1 MDRVQSL
8 CEFIDASPTAFH
20 AADNIAAKL
29 EAHGARALD
38 ESSPWRLEPGELR
51 YLVRGANSV
60 IAFRLGLGSP
70 GEWGFAL
77 AGAHTD
83 SPALKARSRGERA
96 DKGLKRIAVDVYGG
110 AILSS
115 WLDRPL
121 WLAGRALVKAE
132 GGLSSRLFRSSKAL
146 GLVPNNAIHLN
157 REVNKGFEYNPHS
170 HLPVLVEALGA
181 PESGLPPSSQPAS
194 AGRSREWLS
203 SRVAAELGIE
213 AQALAG
219 YEAFFYDGQ
228 ASLVF
233 GDSNGA
239 SPLVNAPRLDDL
251 AGCHAILHAL
261 CEAKPTKTTQ
271 VACFLEA
278 EEIGSMTAQGANS
291 SFLRDILA
299 RIVLGA
305 GCPPEDFYRAI
316 PRSLCISLDAA
327 QGLNPPYSD
336 KMDDLFTPRLG
347 AGPALKKSAA
357 RRYATELESE
367 ALFERLCDTA
377 GIPRQI
383 YMAKADSQPGTTIG
397 PLTSSRLGFKTMDVG
412 QPLLSMHAVRETV
425 SWADTKASADLVA
438 ALYAEGAGVL
448 T

>member
-1 MDRVQSL
+1 MDRIESL
-8 CEFIDASPTAFH
+8 CGFIDASPTAFH
-20 AADNIAAKL
+20 AADSIVARL

-38 ESSPWRLEPGELR
+38 EAAAWKLEPGESR
-51 YLVRGANSV
+51 YLVRGSNSV
-60 IAFRLGLGSP
+60 IAFRLGSGSP
-70 GEWGFAL
+70 GDWGFAL

-83 SPALKARSRGERA
+83 SPALKARPRGERA
-96 DKGLKRIAVDVYGG
+96 EKGLLRVAVDVYGG

-121 WLAGRALVKAE
+121 WLAGRALVKTE
-132 GGLSSRLFRSSKAL
+132 QGLSSRLFRSPKAL

-157 REVNKGFEYNPHS
+157 REINKGFEYNPHS
-170 HLPVLVEALGA
+170 HLPVLVEALGS
-181 PESGLPPSSQPAS
+181 PVVGSSAA
-194 AGRSREWLS
+194 AGRARPDWLS
-203 SRVAAELGIE
+203 ERVAEELGVQAE
-213 AQALAG
+213 AIAAF
-219 YEAFFYDGQ
+219 EAFFYDGQ
-228 ASLVF
+228 GPVVF
-233 GDSNGA
+233 GA
-239 SPLVNAPRLDDL
+239 SGGSPPLVNAPRLDDL
-251 AGCHAILHAL
+251 SGCYAILEAF
-261 CEAKPTKTTQ
+261 CEAKPSRATQ

-291 SFLRDILA
+291 SFLRDVLA

-367 ALFERLCDTA
+367 ALFERLCDSA
-377 GIPRQI
+377 GIPRQV

-412 QPLLSMHAVRETV
+412 QPLLSMHAVRETIAW
-425 SWADTKASADLVA
+425 SDTRASAGLVA
-438 ALYAEGAGVL
+438 ALYSGAVEL
-448 T
+448 MA